1 MDKPTLDTL
10 HELTGDGTQTIL
22 GAAATSGAV
31 NFYRLDIITNCVLDT
46 LVINGVS
53 QTSLLGVTIRSSVS
67 LHNVT
72 EVNVTSGVCIGY
84 TAPPLAGNI
93 E

>member
-10 HELTGDGTQTIL
+10 QELTGDGTQTIL
-22 GAAATSGAV
+22 GAGQSVTGV
-31 NFYRLDIITNCVLDT
+31 NYYRLDIISDCVFEAMYIMGDAA
-46 LVINGVS
+46 NGLNNVS
-53 QTSLLGVTIRSSVS
+53 IKSPYS

-72 EVNVTSGVCIGY
+72 GFNVTSGVCIGY
-84 TAPPLAGNI
+84 TAPSLTGNI